1 MITTGVLDSLEVS
14 LLISQADLLDIVG
27 FYYGELTVDMSV
39 AVRLLIEDDDI
50 LDDDDVRVR
59 GFGELRFAMGWLM
72 SVLTVE
78 GR

>member
-27 FYYGELTVDMSV
+27 FYYAELTVDFSV

-50 LDDDDVRVR
+50 LDDDDDVRVR
-59 GFGELRFAMGWLM
+59 GFGELRFAMRWLM
-72 SVLTVE
+72 LTE
-78 GR
+78 

>member
-50 LDDDDVRVR
+50 LDDDDDDVRVR
-59 GFGELRFAMGWLM
+59 GFGELRFAMRWL
-72 SVLTVE
+72 SNC
-78 GR
+78 RW

>member
-27 FYYGELTVDMSV
+27 FYYAELTVDLSV

-50 LDDDDVRVR
+50 LDDDDDVRVR
-59 GFGELRFAMGWLM
+59 GFGELRFAMRWLM
-72 SVLTVE
+72 LM
-78 GR
+78 

>member
-27 FYYGELTVDMSV
+27 FYYAELTVDMSV

-72 SVLTVE
+72 
-78 GR
+78 

>member
-27 FYYGELTVDMSV
+27 FYYAELTVDLSV

-50 LDDDDVRVR
+50 LDDDDDVRVR
-59 GFGELRFAMGWLM
+59 GFGELRFAMRRWM
-72 SVLTVE
+72 LTVD